1 MKAIYD
7 SASNALTALDST
19 ADNAA
24 LAEMAA
30 EGDRV
35 STAMRKAE
43 ARIAEITGQI
53 SALLQDRMAD
63 RNAAVAVAEA
73 LLGEADASE
82 ATASLVNERDLRNEL
97 NALRAGLRELQDRS
111 RENSAGMAKLKAAAL
126 SKVVPA
132 LQPVVDTLIADARAA
147 ADTIAQ
153 TYASIAAISGTTRY
167 FHYETRQFGDALA
180 RLMSSDLIARR
191 DVIDTPEAVA
201 EMLAPLTSKGP
212 AVHCNV
218 PTFAGVP
225 DDRSAIGLMAG
236 MAARQAVG

>member
-1 MKAIYD
+1 MSAIFD
-7 SASNALTALDST
+7 SASNALAALDFT
-19 ADNAA
+19 DENAA
-24 LAEMAA
+24 LAAMAE
-30 EGDRV
+30 EGDRL

-63 RNAAVAVAEA
+63 KSAAVAVAVAEA

-97 NALRAGLRELQDRS
+97 TGLRAGLRELQDRS
-111 RENSAGMAKLKAAAL
+111 RENSEAMGKLKAAAL

-132 LQPVVDTLIADARAA
+132 LQPVVDILIADARAA

-153 TYASIAAISGTTRY
+153 TYASIAAICGATRY
-167 FHYETRQFGDALA
+167 FHSETRQFGDALA
-180 RLMSSDLIARR
+180 RLMGSDLIARR
-191 DVIDTPEAVA
+191 DVIDTPEAIA
-201 EMLAPLTSKGP
+201 EMLAPLASKGP
-212 AVHCNV
+212 AAHCNV

-225 DDRSAIGLMAG
+225 GCGGR
-236 MAARQAVG
+236 